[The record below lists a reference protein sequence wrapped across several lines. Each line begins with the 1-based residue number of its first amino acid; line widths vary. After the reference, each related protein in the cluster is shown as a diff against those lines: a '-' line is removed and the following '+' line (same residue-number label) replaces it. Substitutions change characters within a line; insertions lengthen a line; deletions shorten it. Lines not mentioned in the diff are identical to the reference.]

1 MGEVVEV
8 VVVEFE
14 LNCFYD
20 RKSSNRNQIR
30 TNVNWGGKRFR
41 IRKKKTKTKK
51 SSSKKIQSTKTMS
64 LNSPLFL
71 MTPPH

>member
-1 MGEVVEV
+1 VGEVVEV

-41 IRKKKTKTKK
+41 IRKKKRKRKK
-51 SSSKKIQSTKTMS
+51 AAPKKFNRQKQCHSILPS
-64 LNSPLFL
+64 F
-71 MTPPH
+71 